1 MGLLEK
7 LLSSSTLWANLY
19 IQKKSVCFESFLSSR
34 CSWLGS
40 PWRSDGGR
48 GTDTRAATPTT
59 QLGGKSSGGRPWLP
73 SYRLIIPC
81 TEMHSQNS
89 FRQTKSHALVH
100 LFLALV
106 DAGKTNA
113 KIESWQCHT
122 LLSMLSKHCQ
132 STNLYIHINW
142 LVPSWLLCLRVVW

>member
-7 LLSSSTLWANLY
+7 LLIAAQLDGQISTFKKVCVSSPFCLLDACGWA
-19 IQKKSVCFESFLSSR
+19 VR
-34 CSWLGS
+34 GGVMAG
-40 PWRSDGGR
+40 GGR
-48 GTDTRAATPTT
+48 TRGQQHRLHNSA
-59 QLGGKSSGGRPWLP
+59 GKVGERAWLP

-113 KIESWQCHT
+113 KIES
-122 LLSMLSKHCQ
+122 
-132 STNLYIHINW
+132 
-142 LVPSWLLCLRVVW
+142 